1 MEPKSKL
8 DETAM
13 SQEIAIVDRGRGPQL
28 STSRLTVLDVFY
40 YLNRGCDFEFIHQA
54 MPSLTRAEFD
64 LVAAYVG
71 EHHEELAEKD
81 RRIDEYHQRCK
92 EELRAKGL
100 YKEIDHSVP
109 FEARL
114 EQLRAKM
121 KQRRAEKNGGLQ
133 ERDDLLGTGR
143 LFLP

>member
-1 MEPKSKL
+1 MEPRTKL

-28 STSRLTVLDVFY
+28 SASRLTVMDVFY

-54 MPSLTRAEFD
+54 MPALTRPEFEI
-64 LVAAYVG
+64 VVAYVR
-71 EHHEELAEKD
+71 EHREELAEKD
-81 RRIDEYHQRCK
+81 RRVDEYHQRCR

-109 FEARL
+109 VEVRL
-114 EQLRAKM
+114 ERLRAKM
-121 KQRRAEKNGGLQ
+121 KQQLAEKNGGHAA
-133 ERDDLLGTGR
+133 G
-143 LFLP
+143 